1 MNKASI
7 GGAAIRKVKIGSGEG
22 GGGGIKEGRQGVKG
36 ISAIGCSSLKLS
48 SEPTTADKPCNLCE

>member
-7 GGAAIRKVKIGSGEG
+7 GGAAIRKVKSGSGEG
-22 GGGGIKEGRQGVKG
+22 GGWIKEGRQGVKG